1 MSSVMLGGSV
11 SGQRCAKPIG
21 LDCHQMMAAPTAA
34 QTTSRKTVFIGA
46 VSAQRT
52 RHPH

>member
-1 MSSVMLGGSV
+1 MVSQDIAGGSDT
-11 SGQRCAKPIG
+11 QRALKLVG
-21 LDCHQMMAAPTAA
+21 RVGHQMMAAPTAA